1 MDQEL
6 NNEIT
11 QEEYDEIVTEK
22 KELDLTILDNDEMV
36 CKYINSLLS
45 NSEQFYL
52 AIAAKTYDKV
62 LILNTEKVYQLNSLD
77 DGFETCELL
86 INSEEDYVI
95 LELINIVNDNVPV
108 FKIST
113 TMAELN
119 MFSYLFTAYIKHPYY
134 SWKFKRENKSA

>member
-11 QEEYDEIVTEK
+11 QEQYDEIVAEQ
-22 KELDLTILDNDEMV
+22 KELDLTILDNDENV
-36 CKYINSLLS
+36 CLYINSLLS

-52 AIAAKTYDKV
+52 GIAAGTYDKV
-62 LILNTEKVYQLNSLD
+62 LILNSERIYEYDKENDTFKVS
-77 DGFETCELL
+77 ELFV
-86 INSEEDYVI
+86 NSEEDYII
-95 LELINIVNDNVPV
+95 LELINIIDEKVPV

-113 TMAELN
+113 TMAEL
-119 MFSYLFTAYIKHPYY
+119 STLEYLFTAYIKHPYY